1 MKRPTKLD
9 GTHAGDFG
17 FDPLG
22 FTEQYDLYTMQESE
36 LRHSRLAMLA
46 VLGWPLSEL
55 LAPSW
60 MLQENGCAP
69 SVLNGFNPL
78 TFLAV
83 LGAFGGLGFFEFKT
97 ALRKSDDTEMGI
109 QHGKDMSEIW
119 QYGVAGD
126 YNFDPLN
133 LYSKIGDSA
142 GARKGIREVEISHGR
157 VAMVGITLFAGWEA
171 LTKEPIVE
179 NSMFF
184 HPNLLLPALAAGYVA
199 FNAIYEVEMDDTD
212 TFLSVKITSEGEAR
226 LETLKSEMRGSAP
239 ASSSDT
245 PDISKLAGGLAE
257 KAEAL
262 ANGVSSSY
270 QKVVDGYTEYSVR
283 NYDSDEK

>member
-1 MKRPTKLD
+1 
-9 GTHAGDFG
+9 
-17 FDPLG
+17 
-22 FTEQYDLYTMQESE
+22 MQESE
-36 LRHSRLAMLA
+36 LRHARLAMLA

-69 SVLNGFNPL
+69 SVLNGFNPV

-97 ALRKSDDTEMGI
+97 ALRKSDDTELGI
-109 QHGKDMSEIW
+109 KHERDMAEIW

-142 GARKGIREVEISHGR
+142 GARKGMREVEISHGR
-157 VAMVGITLFAGWEA
+157 VAMVGITCFAAWEA
-171 LTKEPIVE
+171 LTREPIVE

-199 FNAIYEVEMDDTD
+199 FNSIYEVEMDDTD
-212 TFLSVKITSEGEAR
+212 SFITLKTTSEGEAR
-226 LETLKSEMRGSAP
+226 LESLKRN
-239 ASSSDT
+239 ASPVSSLNI
-245 PDISKLAGGLAE
+245 PEIGLAE

-270 QKVVDGYTEYSVR
+270 KKVVDGYAEYTVR
-283 NYDSDEK
+283 NYESDDK